1 MKTIQTTY
9 TAIILICLLLI
20 QPTHSQTTEFSRKLS
35 LSLSYESANFTN
47 DQFKPYLLSQSPN
60 TGFAKLAVHYKL
72 SELLTSGVY
81 LGYGRLGLPE
91 PYTISVIQNGV
102 EQQRTW
108 YGFDKSNAFSTG
120 IELKFMLLPLF
131 IKNETR
137 ISIYP
142 KIQAGVLLHNTQNN
156 TLVDKTKFEYGAG
169 IGAGY
174 AFTRKFGVFGEF
186 MLGDFY
192 NDDKSKWNVG
202 VNIKL

>member
-1 MKTIQTTY
+1 MKKKIIISIIFSQIY
-9 TAIILICLLLI
+9 ILNIAIAQNERI
-20 QPTHSQTTEFSRKLS
+20 SS
-35 LSLSYESANFTN
+35 SLSYESANFTN
-47 DQFKPYLLSQSPN
+47 DQFKPYLLSQNPN

-72 SELLTSGVY
+72 SELLSSGVY
-81 LGYGRLGLPE
+81 LGYGRLALPE

-108 YGFDKSNAFSTG
+108 YGFHKSNAFSTG

-142 KIQAGVLLHNTQNN
+142 KIQTGVLLHNTHNN
-156 TLVDKTKFEYGAG
+156 ALIDKTKYEYGAG

-174 AFTRKFGVFGEF
+174 AFTRKFSVFGEF

-202 VNIKL
+202 VNVKL

>member
-1 MKTIQTTY
+1 MKKKIIISIIFSQIY
-9 TAIILICLLLI
+9 ILNIAIAQNERI
-20 QPTHSQTTEFSRKLS
+20 SS
-35 LSLSYESANFTN
+35 SLSYESANFTN

-72 SELLTSGVY
+72 SELLSSGVY

-102 EQQRTW
+102 EQERTW

-131 IKNETR
+131 LKNETR

-192 NDDKSKWNVG
+192 NDDNSKWSVG
-202 VNIKL
+202 VNVKL

>member
-1 MKTIQTTY
+1 MKKKIIISIIFSQIY
-9 TAIILICLLLI
+9 ILNIAIAQNERI
-20 QPTHSQTTEFSRKLS
+20 SS
-35 LSLSYESANFTN
+35 SLSYESANFTN

-72 SELLTSGVY
+72 SELLSSGVY
-81 LGYGRLGLPE
+81 LGYGRLALPE

-102 EQQRTW
+102 EQERTW

-142 KIQAGVLLHNTQNN
+142 KIQAGVLLHNTHNN
-156 TLVDKTKFEYGAG
+156 ALVDKTKFEYGAG

-202 VNIKL
+202 VNVKL

>member
-1 MKTIQTTY
+1 MKKKIIISIIFSQIY
-9 TAIILICLLLI
+9 ILNIAIAQNERI
-20 QPTHSQTTEFSRKLS
+20 SS
-35 LSLSYESANFTN
+35 SLSYESANFTN

-72 SELLTSGVY
+72 SELLSSGVY

-102 EQQRTW
+102 EQERTW

-142 KIQAGVLLHNTQNN
+142 KIQAGVLLHNTHNN
-156 TLVDKTKFEYGAG
+156 ALIDKTKFEYGAG

-202 VNIKL
+202 VNVKL

>member
-1 MKTIQTTY
+1 MKKKIIISIIFSQIY
-9 TAIILICLLLI
+9 ILNIAIAQNERI
-20 QPTHSQTTEFSRKLS
+20 SS
-35 LSLSYESANFTN
+35 SLSYESANFTN

-72 SELLTSGVY
+72 SELLSSGVY

-102 EQQRTW
+102 EQERTW

-142 KIQAGVLLHNTQNN
+142 KIQAGVLLHNTHNN
-156 TLVDKTKFEYGAG
+156 ALVDKTKFEYGAG

-202 VNIKL
+202 VNVKL

>member
-1 MKTIQTTY
+1 M
-9 TAIILICLLLI
+9 
-20 QPTHSQTTEFSRKLS
+20 
-35 LSLSYESANFTN
+35 
-47 DQFKPYLLSQSPN
+47 LSQNPN

-72 SELLTSGVY
+72 SELLSSGVY

-102 EQQRTW
+102 EQERTW

-186 MLGDFY
+186 MLGDSY
-192 NDDKSKWNVG
+192 NDDNSKRSVG
-202 VNIKL
+202 VNVKL

>member
-1 MKTIQTTY
+1 MKKKIIISIIFSQIY
-9 TAIILICLLLI
+9 ILNIAIAQNERI
-20 QPTHSQTTEFSRKLS
+20 SS
-35 LSLSYESANFTN
+35 SLSYESANFTN

-72 SELLTSGVY
+72 SELLSSGVY

-91 PYTISVIQNGV
+91 PYTISLIQNGV
-102 EQQRTW
+102 EQERTW

-142 KIQAGVLLHNTQNN
+142 KIQAGVLLHNTHNN
-156 TLVDKTKFEYGAG
+156 ALIDKTKFEYGAG

-202 VNIKL
+202 VNVKL

>member
-1 MKTIQTTY
+1 MKKKIIISIIFSQIY
-9 TAIILICLLLI
+9 ILNIAIAQNERI
-20 QPTHSQTTEFSRKLS
+20 SS
-35 LSLSYESANFTN
+35 SLSYESANFTN

-72 SELLTSGVY
+72 SELLSSGVY

-102 EQQRTW
+102 EQERTW

-142 KIQAGVLLHNTQNN
+142 KIQTGVLLHNTHNN
-156 TLVDKTKFEYGAG
+156 ALVDKTKFEYGAG

-202 VNIKL
+202 VNVKL

>member
-1 MKTIQTTY
+1 MKKKIIISIIFSQIY
-9 TAIILICLLLI
+9 ILNIAIAQNERI
-20 QPTHSQTTEFSRKLS
+20 SS
-35 LSLSYESANFTN
+35 SLSYESANFTN

-72 SELLTSGVY
+72 SELLSSGIY

-102 EQQRTW
+102 EQERTW

-120 IELKFMLLPLF
+120 IELKFRLLPLF

-174 AFTRKFGVFGEF
+174 AFTRKFSVFGEF

-202 VNIKL
+202 VNVKL